1 MTTTANGCQQMNL
14 DWWYRAQ
21 DQVVPANRAEF
32 EVEYRW
38 LNEAV
43 ELLAHVQW
51 FVSGHPVTEL
61 RLQQLERN
69 QTEHLAANV
78 VVYLVND
85 AMGSLINAIRL
96 LLFGAHPDAF
106 ALVRSAFEA
115 CCYAEYF
122 ALRPEKAE
130 AYMELED
137 LLSQDPG
144 LALRNHQ
151 RKRGLQFGPIRREL
165 EARDGQDRGI
175 FYARLCNFG
184 SHPSPKRVGLRMG
197 GRGGAVTAAVSRS
210 TPEWSR
216 TEWTRNCSGDLMA
229 AAKYALGILFEHYP
243 DWFEPEPSL
252 NVRHTSLIAQYEAL
266 Q

>member
-1 MTTTANGCQQMNL
+1 MTTTANGRQQMNL
-14 DWWYRAQ
+14 DWWFRAQ
-21 DQVVPANRAEF
+21 DQVVSANRAEF

-43 ELLAHVQW
+43 ELLADVQW
-51 FVSGHPVTEL
+51 FVNGHPVAEL

-69 QTEHLAANV
+69 HTDHLAANI

-85 AMGSLINAIRL
+85 AMGGLINALRL
-96 LLFGAHPDAF
+96 LLFGAHADAF

-122 ALRPEKAE
+122 ALHPEKAK

-137 LLSQDPG
+137 LLSQDAG
-144 LALRNHQ
+144 LDLRNHQ
-151 RKRGLQFGPIRREL
+151 RKRGLQFGSIRQYL
-165 EARDGQDRGI
+165 EKRDDQDRRN

-197 GRGGAVTAAVSRS
+197 ARGGAVTAAVSRS
-210 TPEWSR
+210 TPVRSR
-216 TEWTRNCSGDLMA
+216 AEWTRNCSGDLMA
-229 AAKYALGILFEHYP
+229 VVKYALGILFEQYP

-252 NVRHTSLIAQYEAL
+252 PVRHASLIAQYAAL

>member
-1 MTTTANGCQQMNL
+1 MTTTENMYQRMNL
-14 DWWYRAQ
+14 DWWFSAQ
-21 DQVVPANRAEF
+21 DHVVATNRAEF

-43 ELLAHVQW
+43 ELLADVQW
-51 FVSGHPVTEL
+51 FVNGHPVAEL

-69 QTEHLAANV
+69 QTEHFAANIV
-78 VVYLVND
+78 VNLVYD
-85 AMGSLINAIRL
+85 ATESLISAIRL
-96 LLFGAHPDAF
+96 LLFGAHADAF

-122 ALRPEKAE
+122 ARRPERVE

-137 LLSQDPG
+137 LLSQDPSR
-144 LALRNHQ
+144 ALRSHQ
-151 RKRGLQFGPIRREL
+151 QKRGLLFGSIRQEL
-165 EARDGQDRGI
+165 EARDSQDRRN

-197 GRGGAVTAAVSRS
+197 ARGGAVTAAVSRS

-216 TEWTRNCSGDLMA
+216 AEWTRNCSGDLMA
-229 AAKYALGILFEHYP
+229 VAKYALDILFEHYVS
-243 DWFEPEPSL
+243 WFESEPSL
-252 NVRHTSLIAQYEAL
+252 SVRHTSLIVQYEASR
-266 Q
+266 